1 MLFWGVNMDVME
13 ISQGRQNSMDYNLSK
28 KTASKEMIKNKDNNQ
43 NQEAN
48 ISEEDIKKSMEK
60 LNSFF
65 EDEKVHVVYERHDK
79 LNQIMI
85 KIVDDET
92 KEIVAEYPPE
102 KILDM
107 VAKMCEMVGILID
120 RKA

>member
-13 ISQGRQNSMDYNLSK
+13 ISQGRQNTIDYNLSK
-28 KTASKEMIKNKDNNQ
+28 KIANNEVAKNTDGNQVVEMNF
-43 NQEAN
+43 
-48 ISEEDIKKSMEK
+48 SEEEIKKSIEK
-60 LNSFF
+60 LNSFLK
-65 EDEKVHVVYERHDK
+65 DEKVHAVYERHDK

-85 KIVDDET
+85 KIVDDQTNEV
-92 KEIVAEYPPE
+92 VAEYPPK

-120 RKA
+120 KKA